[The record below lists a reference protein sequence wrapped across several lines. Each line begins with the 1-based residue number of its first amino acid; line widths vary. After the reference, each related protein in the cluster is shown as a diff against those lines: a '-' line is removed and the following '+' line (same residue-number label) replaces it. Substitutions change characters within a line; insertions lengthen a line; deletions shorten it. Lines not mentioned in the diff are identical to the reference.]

1 MTSRKMARKR
11 VAPIA
16 TVVILALFSELGS
29 VLPAGADIYSY
40 RDENGVIHFSNVP
53 TDLRYR
59 FKIREEEVDVYLI
72 EDPSLRYEPIIRRAS
87 VRHRMGY
94 PLIKAVIKAESNFNP
109 SLVSRAGACGLM
121 QLMPE
126 TAREM
131 GVSQVFDPEQNI
143 EGGCRYLRKLLD
155 RFDGDLILALA
166 AYNAGARPVL
176 EHDGVPPFPET
187 ERFIERVLDYEQQYK
202 SKEVGSR

>member
-1 MTSRKMARKR
+1 MARVR

-16 TVVILALFSELGS
+16 TVVILALFSELGPA
-29 VLPAGADIYSY
+29 LPAGADIYSY

-72 EDPSLRYEPIIRRAS
+72 EDPSLRYEATIRRAS
-87 VRHRMGY
+87 VRHRLGY
-94 PLIKAVIKAESNFNP
+94 PLIKAVIRAESDFNP

-126 TAREM
+126 TARDM
-131 GVSQVFDPEQNI
+131 GVTQVFDPEQNI
-143 EGGCRYLRKLLD
+143 EGGCRYLRILLD
-155 RFDGDLILALA
+155 RFDGDLMLALA
-166 AYNAGARPVL
+166 AYNAGSGSVL
-176 EHDGVPPFPET
+176 EYDGVPPFPET
-187 ERFIERVLDYEQQYK
+187 EQFIERVLEYEQLYK
-202 SKEVGSR
+202 SKEVGFR